1 MHDFGNLKWGP
12 DTQNSV
18 ICDQARVEY
27 KQFYRDDGSV
37 TWHAIRLNVLSSQTL
52 PQHRPLRFKAVVKL
66 ANGSEL

>member
-1 MHDFGNLKWGP
+1 MHDFVIKCGP

-18 ICDQARVEY
+18 IHDQKEVEY
-27 KQFYRDDGSV
+27 NERDDDGSV
-37 TWHAIRLNVLSSQTL
+37 TWNAIRLNVLSSQTR